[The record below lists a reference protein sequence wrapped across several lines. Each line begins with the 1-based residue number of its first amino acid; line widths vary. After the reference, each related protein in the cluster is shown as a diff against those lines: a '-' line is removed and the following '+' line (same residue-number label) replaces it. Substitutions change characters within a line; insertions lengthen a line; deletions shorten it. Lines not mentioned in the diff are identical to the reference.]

1 MERRRLQAL
10 INSAASRSAS
20 ILLVEEDLEVDLTL
34 SGTLVLGES
43 RFALFGDRRV
53 QEGERFGRY
62 LLKAVRPREVDLIV
76 DGKLTVVRIAP
87 PELGDDS

>member
-1 MERRRLQAL
+1 MPLG
-10 INSAASRSAS
+10 
-20 ILLVEEDLEVDLTL
+20 EEDLEVDLTL